1 MFKNNMACRD
11 GWFTVSKQYSF
22 AAVAKLQKFE
32 TRKFDENFDIFDHSS
47 ESTKSFAISSRQ
59 SRVNI
64 SNIILPNAQL
74 LENSVAKVSW
84 LLKLKSW
91 VQNLKIRKF
100 FERLRF
106 LTSETLKIDWGPA
119 LRAMFK

>member
-1 MFKNNMACRD
+1 MFKNDMACRD

-32 TRKFDENFDIFDHSS
+32 TRNFDENFAIFDHSS

-64 SNIILPNAQL
+64 LKNVLPNAQL
-74 LENSVAKVSW
+74 LEKFWCKVMGMI
-84 LLKLKSW
+84 KLDS
-91 VQNLKIRKF
+91 
-100 FERLRF
+100 
-106 LTSETLKIDWGPA
+106 
-119 LRAMFK
+119 